1 MIVRDG
7 PDGEVFLPALYT
19 AASAET
25 DNRLRLGRMTEW
37 RGGEGEPVRGA
48 GQRIFWIGG
57 EERPILEMQTLAIN
71 PPVGE
76 SAG

>member
-7 PDGEVFLPALYT
+7 PDGEVFLPALY
-19 AASAET
+19 AGASAES

-37 RGGEGEPVRGA
+37 RGDDNEPVRGA
-48 GQRIFWIGG
+48 GQRIFWVGG
-57 EERPILEMQTLAIN
+57 EERPILEIKTLSFN
-71 PPVGE
+71 PPAGE